1 MGERRAH
8 TYHEGN
14 DAVTTEAPKKINRV
28 VVRWDGDHRFDGSR
42 LGSQQTIRM
51 DADAVTGPG
60 PVDTLLCAL
69 AGCTA
74 VDVVDILEK
83 RRTPVQGLSIE
94 VAGERANAV
103 PARLTRVVLTYKM
116 RGAGIERAH
125 AERAIELAVTKY
137 CSVRD
142 SLDPNLA
149 VEWVLELES

>member
-1 MGERRAH
+1 
-8 TYHEGN
+8 
-14 DAVTTEAPKKINRV
+14 
-28 VVRWDGDHRFDGSR
+28 
-42 LGSQQTIRM
+42 
-51 DADAVTGPG
+51 
-60 PVDTLLCAL
+60 
-69 AGCTA
+69 
-74 VDVVDILEK
+74 
-83 RRTPVQGLSIE
+83 VQGLSIE